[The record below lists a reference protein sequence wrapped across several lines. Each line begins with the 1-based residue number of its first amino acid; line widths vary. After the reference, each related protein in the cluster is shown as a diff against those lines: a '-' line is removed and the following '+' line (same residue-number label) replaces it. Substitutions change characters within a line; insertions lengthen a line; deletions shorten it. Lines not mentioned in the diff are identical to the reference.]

1 MADWNIK
8 LSAQPQL
15 PSRKKKDYYPKNKS
29 DIKLLKTSEQ
39 SFQMIFLSMFHGFKE
54 KKKGMKLIHLRHQ
67 WGHVVW

>member
-67 WGHVVW
+67 